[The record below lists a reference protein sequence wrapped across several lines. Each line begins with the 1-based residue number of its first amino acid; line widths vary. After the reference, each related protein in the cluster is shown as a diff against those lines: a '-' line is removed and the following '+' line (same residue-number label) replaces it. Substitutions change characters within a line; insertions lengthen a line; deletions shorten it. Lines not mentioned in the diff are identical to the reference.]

1 MTSPAS
7 SPEDSGTLDAAEN
20 GEGSAH
26 DSSASTSVPRA
37 EPSDT
42 APVTVEF
49 ADLGLPDALVAG
61 LAELGYESPTP
72 IQMQAVPAM
81 LTGVDLLC
89 QAATGTGKTAAFAL
103 PIIASLA
110 DRSDSRLP
118 AALILTP
125 TRELCMQVATAIHRY
140 GRPFAV
146 RTLPVYGGQ
155 PLGRQVSVLKRGV
168 DVVVATPGRAV
179 DLIDRHYLR
188 LNEVTTV
195 VLDEADE
202 MLDMGFAEDIET
214 ILTSAPSE
222 RQTVMFSATMPKRIQ
237 RIAKQHLRSPQRIEI
252 ANAAVDAA
260 SHPKIA
266 QTAYVVPRSHKSA
279 ALGRILDVEM
289 PTAAL
294 VFCRT
299 RAEVD
304 ELTEMLNARGFRA
317 EALHGGM
324 DQGQRDRVMGRL
336 RSGSAELLVATDV
349 AARGLDVEHLTHVIN
364 YDVPAAPESYVHRIG
379 RVGRGDRRGVAITL
393 AEPRE
398 NRQLALIERVTK
410 QKIARGSVPSSEDLR
425 SRRMELTASAL
436 AGVLDSSDLEGYR
449 GLLDSLTQDATVDQ
463 VALAA
468 IKMAHLAT
476 VGDSGEEDIP
486 TAQLREERD
495 HGARGRTGGR
505 GKHKKSHGRDDERF
519 EFGEP
524 GKASGKGRSKAGRK
538 RIQIG
543 LGKDAGVRPQ
553 DIVGAIANESD
564 VPGSQVGAITISA
577 RSSTVEV
584 PADKAKAVIAAL
596 SKTRIQGRK
605 VKARLDRH

>member
-1 MTSPAS
+1 MNSPQPSNAS
-7 SPEDSGTLDAAEN
+7 EDGPTT
-20 GEGSAH
+20 G
-26 DSSASTSVPRA
+26 
-37 EPSDT
+37 
-42 APVTVEF
+42 EF
-49 ADLGLPDALVAG
+49 ADLGLPEVLVAG

-72 IQMQAVPAM
+72 IQEQAVPAM

-103 PIIASLA
+103 PIITSLA
-110 DRSDSRLP
+110 DRAESRLP
-118 AALILTP
+118 AALVLTP

-140 GRPFAV
+140 GRPFGV

-155 PLGRQVSVLKRGV
+155 PLGRQVAVLKRGV

-179 DLIDRHYLR
+179 DLIDRRYLR

-202 MLDMGFAEDIET
+202 MLDMGFAEDIEA
-214 ILTSAPSE
+214 ILNAAPLE

-237 RIAKQHLRSPQRIEI
+237 RIAKEHLRSPQRIEI
-252 ANAAVDAA
+252 ATAPVGADT
-260 SHPKIA
+260 HPKIT
-266 QTAYVVPRSHKSA
+266 QTVYVVPRSHKSA

-324 DQGQRDRVMGRL
+324 DQAQRDRVMGRL

-398 NRQLALIERVTK
+398 NRQLALIEKVTK
-410 QKIARGSVPSSEDLR
+410 QKIASAEVPTSADLR
-425 SRRMELTASAL
+425 SRRMATTATALTE
-436 AGVLDSSDLEGYR
+436 VLGSHDLEDYR
-449 GLLDSLTQDATVDQ
+449 GLLESLTADSDTDL

-476 VGDSGEEDIP
+476 VGESGEEDIP
-486 TAQLREERD
+486 SAQIREP
-495 HGARGRTGGR
+495 RGSSGQFDGR
-505 GKHKKSHGRDDERF
+505 GKSKKSRTRGDEGHRR
-519 EFGEP
+519 GASD
-524 GKASGKGRSKAGRK
+524 KASTKGRSKGARK

-553 DIVGAIANESD
+553 DIVGAIANESG
-564 VPGSQVGAITISA
+564 VPGSQVGAITISE

-584 PADKAKAVIAAL
+584 PADQAKAVIAAL
-596 SKTRIQGRK
+596 TKTRIQGRK